1 MSFHILPGQ
10 ASPKVFLDNASMGKL
25 EFPGRFH
32 THIQVYPGIV
42 STCFLESSSIKQR
55 VLALKEDMPGR
66 GRAIEPLHRT
76 QLCRRNAHTL
86 WLVILFD
93 PAGGLDS
100 NSLSWF
106 ILPSGPKPLLDP
118 PTRGSPVLVD
128 LLRV

>member
-1 MSFHILPGQ
+1 
-10 ASPKVFLDNASMGKL
+10 
-25 EFPGRFH
+25 
-32 THIQVYPGIV
+32 
-42 STCFLESSSIKQR
+42 
-55 VLALKEDMPGR
+55 MPGR

-106 ILPSGPKPLLDP
+106 ILLSGPKPLLDP
-118 PTRGSPVLVD
+118 PNIEMKIRIDRECQSNYKQNTITIRIKLEGTL
-128 LLRV
+128 